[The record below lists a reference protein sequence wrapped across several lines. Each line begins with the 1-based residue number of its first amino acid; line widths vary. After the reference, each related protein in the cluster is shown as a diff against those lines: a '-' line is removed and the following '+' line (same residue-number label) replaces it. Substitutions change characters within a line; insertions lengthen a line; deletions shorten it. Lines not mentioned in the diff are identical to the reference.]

1 MTTILEARNITKKY
15 GAMAAVDKV
24 SLSVREGTIHSV
36 IGPNGAGKTTFFNV
50 LSRVTPTASGTIVF
64 RGADITH
71 VPLHRVASLGIGRSF
86 QRTQVF
92 PELTTFE
99 NVRLAAQSRGSRR
112 LHPFRFPRSGD
123 ENNQVTRQVLD
134 TVGLT
139 ARAKTNAAVLSH
151 GEQRALDVAMALA
164 SKPALLLLD
173 EPTAGMSASEVSTM
187 THLITRLR
195 NEYGVT
201 ILLVEHNINLVMSIS
216 EVITVFHRGKV
227 LAEDAPE
234 AIRAN
239 PAVRTAY
246 LGGAVDA

>member
-1 MTTILEARNITKKY
+1 MVILEAFNITKRY
-15 GAMAAVDKV
+15 GALAAVDEV

-50 LSRVTPTASGTIVF
+50 LSRVSPTTSGKIVF
-64 RGADITH
+64 RGSDITN
-71 VPLHRVASLGIGRSF
+71 VPLHQVASLGIGRSF
-86 QRTQVF
+86 QQTQVF

-99 NVRLAAQSRGSRR
+99 NVRLAAQSQGSRR

-123 ENNQVTRQVLD
+123 ENDQVAHEILD
-134 TVGLT
+134 TVGISE
-139 ARAKTNAAVLSH
+139 RATINAGLLSH

-187 THLITRLR
+187 TSLITRLR
-195 NEYGVT
+195 HEYGIT

-216 EVITVFHRGKV
+216 DLITVFHRGSV
-227 LAEDAPE
+227 LAEDAPD
-234 AIRAN
+234 AIRVN

-246 LGGAVDA
+246 LGGSVDA